1 MAGAADKSQA
11 RQEAAATF
19 LAAQGWHDA
28 HRRPLAGDASF
39 RRYWRLAGRQGRA
52 VLMDAPPP
60 MEDVRP
66 FAAIAR
72 HLATLG
78 LSPPRLLACDET
90 AGFLLLE
97 DLGDD
102 IFTRVLADGA
112 ACEQA
117 LYLAAIDALVEVQR
131 APPPATVAPYDDAL
145 FLGELALVLDWF
157 MPLAGLA
164 LPAAGRADFFALW
177 HRLLPLVRRAG
188 TCLVLRDYH
197 ADNLLW
203 LPQRQGP
210 ARVGLLDFQDA
221 VAGPAPY
228 DLVSLLE
235 DARRDVTAATAAA
248 ARARYLAA
256 FPARDAFA
264 TASAVLGAQRNL
276 KIVGIFCRL
285 AVRDG
290 KPAYLALLPRVW
302 GHLARD
308 LEHPAL
314 ASLAEWLAR
323 WVPPA
328 ARGAPARRQG
338 AQEPSEGR

>member
-1 MAGAADKSQA
+1 MAGAADKPQA

-19 LAAQGWHDA
+19 LAARGWHDA

-60 MEDVRP
+60 WEDVRP

-72 HLATLG
+72 HLAALG
-78 LSPPRLLACDET
+78 LSPPRLLACDEA

-102 IFTRVLADGA
+102 IFTRVLAAGR
-112 ACEQA
+112 ACERA

-131 APPPATVAPYDDAL
+131 APPPATAAPYDDAL
-145 FLGELALVLDWF
+145 FLAELALAPDWF

-177 HRLLPLVRRAG
+177 RRLLPLARRAG
-188 TCLVLRDYH
+188 TSLVLRDYH

-203 LPQRQGP
+203 LPQRQGA

-221 VAGPAPY
+221 VTGPAPY

-235 DARRDVTAATAAA
+235 DARRNVAAATAAA

-256 FPARDAFA
+256 FAGRDADAFA
-264 TASAVLGAQRNL
+264 TACAVLGAQRNL

-302 GHLARD
+302 GHLARN

-314 ASLAEWLAR
+314 APLAAWLAR
-323 WVPPA
+323 WVPTA
-328 ARGAPARRQG
+328 ARGALAAPARRQG
-338 AQEPSEGR
+338 KP